1 MQPLIPPVSSIAR
14 IIHHT
19 GDILI
24 KDQFHGTIVC
34 EGLLTIERRAE
45 VSGEIHTRRA
55 HIHGRFKGSMEAT
68 EVVIFSSGATFEGV
82 LDAKAMLCPLD
93 TTIIGE
99 VRIEPSIARDKL

>member
-1 MQPLIPPVSSIAR
+1 
-14 IIHHT
+14 
-19 GDILI
+19 
-24 KDQFHGTIVC
+24 
-34 EGLLTIERRAE
+34 
-45 VSGEIHTRRA
+45 
-55 HIHGRFKGSMEAT
+55 MEAT